1 MSCHASSLAIVA
13 LFAAAT
19 TIAQPSPAQS
29 EGRLP
34 FPNVSLDTKDDYF
47 PAQAKRLGIHGQVL
61 FAFSLES
68 DARPVRV
75 RVLYSD
81 SPILTSA
88 AVKLLSDFKYLP
100 QGPTPAS
107 PWYRFRM
114 GVAFVYGDCS
124 ESVEV
129 AAADTTVKVCTRAV
143 PSLPDVPPLWPS
155 SRKRGS
161 DAAQD

>member
-1 MSCHASSLAIVA
+1 MNCRASSLAIVA

-19 TIAQPSPAQS
+19 TIAQQS
-29 EGRLP
+29 LAHGEGRLP
-34 FPNVSLDTKDDYF
+34 FPTVSLDTKDDYF
-47 PAQAKRLGIHGQVL
+47 PAQAKRLGIDGQVL
-61 FAFSLES
+61 LAFSLER

-88 AVKLLSDFKYLP
+88 AVKLLSDFKYVP
-100 QGPTPAS
+100 QGPTLAS

-114 GVAFVYGDCS
+114 GVAFIYGDCS
-124 ESVEV
+124 EPVQV
-129 AAADTTVKVCTRAV
+129 AATDTTVKICTKAV
-143 PSLPDVPPLWPS
+143 PSSPDLPPLWPS
-155 SRKRGS
+155 PRKRGS